1 MRPITSASDDTPL
14 GRARV
19 LERVRLDIER
29 GE

>member
-1 MRPITSASDDTPL
+1 MTSASDDTSL
-14 GRARV
+14 RRARV